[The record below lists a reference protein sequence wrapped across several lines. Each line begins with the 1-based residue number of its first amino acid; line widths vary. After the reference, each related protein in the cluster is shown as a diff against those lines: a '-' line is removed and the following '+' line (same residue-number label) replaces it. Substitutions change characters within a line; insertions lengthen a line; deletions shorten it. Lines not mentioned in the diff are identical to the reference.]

1 MLQSGFAHPNE
12 LLSSLPADQLDRL
25 LPYMM
30 PEVIPQGTVLM
41 EAGDEVDFVYFPH
54 SGMVSLLDV
63 LADGRAIE
71 TETVGREGALGAMA
85 GLGSPISLARVI
97 VQVRIETSK
106 IPVIMVTSDVKS
118 ADRNKAFDVGINEFL
133 AKPFSEEDLR
143 AAIEKH
149 IRIF

>member
-71 TETVGREGALGAMA
+71 TETVGREGD
-85 GLGSPISLARVI
+85 R
-97 VQVRIETSK
+97 
-106 IPVIMVTSDVKS
+106 KS
-118 ADRNKAFDVGINEFL
+118 VV
-133 AKPFSEEDLR
+133 
-143 AAIEKH
+143 
-149 IRIF
+149 